1 MDRAIDEVYE
11 VQQSVDRSKKDV
23 LDTVDCNHN
32 IVLRKI
38 TNLQC
43 YVGNIVTGIE
53 KIFGKIN
60 LSMLETV
67 GK

>member
-23 LDTVDCNHN
+23 LDTADRNHN

-43 YVGNIVTGIE
+43 YVENIVSGIE
-53 KIFGKIN
+53 NIFGN
-60 LSMLETV
+60 C
-67 GK
+67 G